1 MSKLLSLCS
10 VAAMA
15 VALSSTNALAW
26 DNCGHGFHRNA
37 SGYCI
42 SNYGRTSGCP
52 WGYHLGWNVH
62 ACVPN
67 R

>member
-1 MSKLLSLCS
+1 MRKLLSLCS
-10 VAAMA
+10 VAAT
-15 VALSSTNALAW
+15 ALALLSTSALAW
-26 DNCGHGFHRNA
+26 DNCGHGFHRNY
-37 SGYCI
+37 SGYCV

-52 WGYHLGWNVH
+52 WGYHMGWNVH